1 VSENQHFWNEE
12 YSDKMVREEIRVI
25 DRRLNFRIHS

>member
-1 VSENQHFWNEE
+1 VIENQHFWNEE